1 MAHKI
6 AKIAGKDAMAYLG
19 ETPWHR
25 LGTPMIGFPDVDTAL
40 KAASLDWQVNLQPVY
55 LAGPKGNLGAEVP
68 RCKAV
73 VRDIDDQVLATVGD
87 VYELIQ
93 NREAFG
99 VLDTACKQHGVHIET
114 AGALGIGDRVWM
126 LAKLPNAV
134 EPVKGD
140 KVEGFFLITTGHNGW
155 TSYEAR
161 LTPIRVV
168 CHNTLTA
175 AVNQTEAII
184 KLRHV
189 RTQVEQ
195 VEEVEHM
202 VTGLVEALKETG
214 ASFTKLASKKLSLS
228 EINTYIDSVLGIKT
242 DTEVK
247 GVVKARREQVFS
259 LATGAG
265 KGAEFAPLSA
275 WTAYNAITEYVDHIV
290 RSNAQ
295 IAADRRKVGK
305 GTSPRLLQADSSAL
319 FGSNLKLK
327 EKALELA
334 LELVKA

>member
-6 AKIAGKDAMAYLG
+6 ATINGKSAMAYLG

-25 LGTPMIGFPDVDTAL
+25 LGTPMIGFPDVETAL

-55 LAGPKGNLGAEVP
+55 LAGPKGLLGAEVP
-68 RCKAV
+68 RCRAV
-73 VRDIDDQVLATVGD
+73 VRDCDKQVLSTVGD
-87 VYELIQ
+87 VYEPLQ

-99 VLDTACKQHGVHIET
+99 VLDTACKEHGVHIET

-175 AVNQTEAII
+175 AVSQSNAII

-189 RTQVEQ
+189 GNQIEQ
-195 VEEVEHM
+195 VEEVARM
-202 VTGLVEALKETG
+202 VTGLVESLKETG
-214 ASFTKLASKKLSLS
+214 RSFAQLAARKLSLT
-228 EINTYIDSVLGIKT
+228 EINAYIDEVLNIKDSVDIK
-242 DTEVK
+242 
-247 GVVKARREQVFS
+247 GAVKARREQVFA

-265 KGAEFAPLSA
+265 KGAEFAPMSA
-275 WTAYNAITEYVDHIV
+275 WTAYNAVTEYVDHLI
-290 RSNAQ
+290 RNNAR
-295 IAADRRKVGK
+295 AA
-305 GTSPRLLQADSSAL
+305 SRLQQADTSAL
-319 FGSNLKLK
+319 FGANLKLK
-327 EKALELA
+327 EKALDRA
-334 LELVKA
+334 LELVKVR